1 MIADNNLLVKRDLVI
16 NTSADNVAAFYF
28 KDSFQLTL
36 KTAGLLA
43 SLIGM
48 MNIFARALGGMLGDW
63 VGNRSGLQGRSLL
76 LGLVVFMEGLAL
88 TLFSRL
94 MGLVLAIAVF
104 LVFGLFVCMACGVT
118 YAVVPLVRPRAI
130 GSASGIVG
138 AGGNVG
144 ALLAGFLFKS
154 ERLSSANAFFYLGLS
169 VAVSAF
175 FVLLLRF
182 RGAEAPSLTFAGAAT
197 IGARSAD

>member
-1 MIADNNLLVKRDLVI
+1 V
-16 NTSADNVAAFYF
+16 
-28 KDSFQLTL
+28 
-36 KTAGLLA
+36 
-43 SLIGM
+43 
-48 MNIFARALGGMLGDW
+48 
-63 VGNRSGLQGRSLL
+63 LQ
-76 LGLVVFMEGLAL
+76 EGLAL
-88 TLFSRL
+88 TVFSRL
-94 MGLVLAIAVF
+94 TNLVPATVVF

-154 ERLSSANAFFYLGLS
+154 ESISSANAFFYPGIS
-169 VAVSAF
+169 VAVTAF

-182 RGAEAPSLTFAGAAT
+182 QEAEAPGLVFAGVEAL
-197 IGARSAD
+197 GAQSAN

>member
-1 MIADNNLLVKRDLVI
+1 LLPA
-16 NTSADNVAAFYF
+16 T
-28 KDSFQLTL
+28 
-36 KTAGLLA
+36 
-43 SLIGM
+43 
-48 MNIFARALGGMLGDW
+48 
-63 VGNRSGLQGRSLL
+63 
-76 LGLVVFMEGLAL
+76 
-88 TLFSRL
+88 
-94 MGLVLAIAVF
+94 AVF

-154 ERLSSANAFFYLGLS
+154 ESLSSANAFFYLGIS

-182 RGAEAPSLTFAGAAT
+182 QEAEAPSLSFADAGAL
-197 IGARSAD
+197 GAQSAD

>member
-16 NTSADNVAAFYF
+16 NTSADNVAALYF

-43 SLIGM
+43 SLTGM

-94 MGLVLAIAVF
+94 TGLVPAIAVF
-104 LVFGLFVCMACGVT
+104 LVFGLFVCMAVESPMRWFPWCGPVRLGRRR
-118 YAVVPLVRPRAI
+118 ASSVLVAMWVLFSRVFFSSRKDCRAQT
-130 GSASGIVG
+130 
-138 AGGNVG
+138 
-144 ALLAGFLFKS
+144 
-154 ERLSSANAFFYLGLS
+154 
-169 VAVSAF
+169 
-175 FVLLLRF
+175 RF
-182 RGAEAPSLTFAGAAT
+182 SIWDCP
-197 IGARSAD
+197 